1 MDRKNEALKCPHCR
15 NYLGSEAAMT
25 DHSEIHAPGPHKYTC
40 VTCGFKSRKLS
51 IMVEHLRFN
60 RSGNNPLENPHSA
73 AQYRPINMPVEE
85 RNLID
90 TAIKQFNKV
99 NTRNEN

>member
-25 DHSEIHAPGPHKYTC
+25 DHSETHAPGPHKYTC

-60 RSGNNPLENPHSA
+60 RSGKNPLKNPHLV
-73 AQYRPINMPVEE
+73 AQYRSINMPVEE
-85 RNLID
+85 
-90 TAIKQFNKV
+90 NKII
-99 NTRNEN
+99 TRNISKIRKESENNE